1 LYLTGKSV
9 ISDRERSR
17 VHGTPVDLQ
26 EFAARY
32 TSAWCSQNAARVAAF
47 FSPSGSLSVND
58 GAAAVGRKAIE
69 ETVQSFMTAFPDLR
83 VYLDNLAVV
92 GDRVEYH
99 WTLVGTNTGP
109 GGTGRSVR
117 ISGMERWKFG
127 DDGLIASSDGKFDVA
142 EYNRQLGAA
151 T

>member
-1 LYLTGKSV
+1 VQTLPWPKVFVSDGQTV

-32 TSAWCSQNAARVAAF
+32 TSAWRSQNAARVAAF
-47 FSPSGSLSVND
+47 FSPNGTLSVND

-83 VYLDNLAVV
+83 IYLDNLAVV
-92 GDRVEYH
+92 GDRVDI
-99 WTLVGTNTGP
+99 TGP
-109 GGTGRSVR
+109 WSARTPDREEPEGPCESAA
-117 ISGMERWKFG
+117 W
-127 DDGLIASSDGKFDVA
+127 SDGS
-142 EYNRQLGAA
+142 LG
-151 T
+151 TMD